1 MFMKNEYKKMAK
13 LETQIISV
21 LAHSVCK
28 LWDISRSFNDK
39 NNFDYF
45 IRAVRQSP
53 TPFPYIKKQVFED
66 DYERSVSLKIGEV
79 VIEYS
84 FSKTLE
90 EVDSNVCPLFKDE
103 YDAGD
108 EVVKALVSITRQ
120 SHHNN
125 SVLQFSSNRKEKDG
139 SKYREGNT

>member
-21 LAHSVCK
+21 LAHGVCRVWA
-28 LWDISRSFNDK
+28 LCRNDK

-90 EVDSNVCPLFKDE
+90 EVDSNICPLFKDE

-125 SVLQFSSNRKEKDG
+125 SVLQFSNNRKEKDG
-139 SKYREGNT
+139 SKYREGNS